1 MYIYIELYRTN
12 DNQYI
17 YIYSWGYRPYLSGG
31 IYGISVVTKWGPH
44 PEVNRWFPGKT
55 RAGAPALRGG

>member
-1 MYIYIELYRTN
+1 MITHIYIYMYMYM
-12 DNQYI
+12 YI

-31 IYGISVVTKWGPH
+31 IYGITVVTKWGPH
-44 PEVNRWFPGKT
+44 PEVKRWFPGKT